1 VIDLRSDWVT
11 RPTEAMWDA
20 MRAADRSALGRVEG
34 RAAELLGKEA
44 ALWTPTCTAA
54 NLVALLTLAQPGERV
69 ALEPEAHILTTEGMG
84 IAHIAHLDPVG
95 LDRVGDAALLC
106 LENTHTRAGGTVL
119 SVEETARLAALAPRM
134 HLDGARLPNAA
145 AALGVSLA
153 TLATPAHTVAMSL
166 NKGLG
171 APIGAV
177 LAGDATTIAAAR
189 ERLRQVGGAS
199 VHSAYLLAAAG
210 LVALDRVDR
219 IGEDHRRARE
229 LADRLAAIDGVTVQ
243 PPETNIVFFSAG
255 DGDAASFLDRLA
267 ERGVLGYL
275 RDDSRVRF
283 VTHREIDDEALERAA
298 KAVEETITPRSRR

>member
-11 RPTEAMWDA
+11 RPTEAMWEA
-20 MRAADRSALGRVEG
+20 MRAAKPSALGRLEA

-44 ALWTPTCTAA
+44 AVWTPTCSAA

-84 IAHIAHLDPVG
+84 IAHVAHLEPVG
-95 LDRVGDAALLC
+95 LDRVSDAALLC

-119 SVEETARLAALAPRM
+119 SVEETARLAALGPRM

-153 TLATPAHTVAMSL
+153 ALAAPAHTVAMSL

-171 APIGAV
+171 APVGAV
-177 LAGDATTIAAAR
+177 LAGDAATIAAAR

-199 VHSAYLLAAAG
+199 VHTAYLLAAAG

-229 LADRLAAIDGVTVQ
+229 LAERLAAIEGVKVQ
-243 PPETNIVFFSAG
+243 PPETNIVFFSAA
-255 DGDAASFLDRLA
+255 DGGADALLPRLA
-267 ERGVLGYL
+267 ELGVLGYR
-275 RDDSRVRF
+275 RDDDRVRF
-283 VTHREIDDEALERAA
+283 VTHREIDDEAVERAA
-298 KAVEETITPRSRR
+298 EAVAAR